1 MATFEILNINGTLNG
16 FEAALHGMRQPLQ
29 SFDKSDSYWEDG
41 NYVIGPNDYK
51 LAKALRKAG
60 PEHCKYLRMIPVW
73 IDITAPESWWTE
85 FDTYKVGTTANSTST
100 MHTLHREDL
109 REAFDFPFGLDQDA
123 DAAFLNYLD
132 NIKSIQERLNK
143 LEKGTDLYNQ
153 YHDMLSRMLPRAF
166 KYTRTVSLSYA
177 VLANMYAQRKNH
189 RKAAWN
195 TDFVSWVKSLPY
207 SELITG
213 EFED

>member
-1 MATFEILNINGTLNG
+1 
-16 FEAALHGMRQPLQ
+16 
-29 SFDKSDSYWEDG
+29 
-41 NYVIGPNDYK
+41 
-51 LAKALRKAG
+51 
-60 PEHCKYLRMIPVW
+60 MIPVW
-73 IDITAPESWWTE
+73 VDITAPESWWVE
-85 FDTYKVGTTANSTST
+85 FETYKVGTTANSTST

-109 REAFDFPFGLDQDA
+109 REAFDFPFGVDQDG

-166 KYTRTVSLSYA
+166 KYTRTVCLSYA
-177 VLANMYAQRKNH
+177 VLANMYGQRKHH

-213 EFED
+213 EFEE